1 VAQFLQR
8 SDRGFR
14 VFERNEH
21 GVGVADAVRRLL
33 AARPRRDAF

>member
-1 VAQFLQR
+1 VAEILER
-8 SDRGFR
+8 PDRRLG

-33 AARPRRDAF
+33 AARPRRDAL